1 LKEKVN
7 YLPRHAALIAG
18 DPTSADFAASTISSF
33 GFEVT
38 RFDSVEAFA
47 AKMQEYL
54 LDKSSS
60 NFQPPGV
67 AILAGPL
74 GEFAQSKA
82 AATLKSATAS
92 LPVVATGSSA
102 TVSDAVELMKQGAS
116 DVVELPQQREVFWER
131 VQKSVDAADVDAAG
145 EVVGAEMKARLD
157 LLTPAEDEVIAA
169 MLDGLAN
176 KQIAHRLGIGLRTV
190 ELRRSKIM
198 RKMQAKSVAE
208 LVKFICQAGGISK
221 QDQPSSEA

>member
-1 LKEKVN
+1 MN

-18 DPTSADFAASTISSF
+18 DTASADFAASTVSSF

-38 RFDSVEAFA
+38 RFESVEDFA
-47 AKMQEYL
+47 AKMQAHL
-54 LDKSSS
+54 LDQS
-60 NFQPPGV
+60 NSDFQAPGV

-74 GEFAQSKA
+74 GEFAQSGA
-82 AATLKSATAS
+82 AATLKSATGS
-92 LPVVATGSSA
+92 LPVVAAGSAA

-116 DVVELPQQREVFWER
+116 DVVELPQQREAFWDR
-131 VQKSVDAADVDAAG
+131 VQKSVEAADLNAAG
-145 EVVGAEMKARLD
+145 AAVAAEMKARLD
-157 LLTPAEDEVIAA
+157 QLTPAEDEVIAA

-176 KQIAHRLGIGLRTV
+176 KQIAQRLGIGLRTV

-208 LVKFICQAGGISK
+208 LVKFICQAGGIPK
-221 QDQPSSEA
+221 PTGPASEG